1 MLISSLCL
9 GTVCVQRLCSV
20 KIPLSEITEGG
31 LRKVVIDSGWSRR
44 SGFDYRKTPRAEIIL
59 RLTDDITA
67 VLEGRMQAE
76 VSTLC
81 GRCGVPMD
89 YEIDETFEYIFR
101 LEEDSTLSHQEVE
114 LSEEDIDTVFL
125 DEPEI
130 DIDEVLAEQLI
141 LAVPVRPLCD
151 EDCRGLCPRCG
162 MSHNE
167 KQCSCEAEQP
177 QSPFAVLK
185 QLKK

>member
-1 MLISSLCL
+1 M
-9 GTVCVQRLCSV
+9 
-20 KIPLSEITEGG
+20 KIPFSEITERG
-31 LRKVVIDSGWSRR
+31 LRKVVIDTGWSRR
-44 SGFDYRKTPRAEIIL
+44 SGLDCRRAPRAEIVL
-59 RLTDDITA
+59 RLTDEITA
-67 VLEGRMQAE
+67 VLEGRMEAE
-76 VSTLC
+76 VNMLC

-89 YEIDETFEYIFR
+89 VEVDETFEYIFR
-101 LEEDSTLSHQEVE
+101 LEEDKTLSHQEVE

-141 LAVPVRPLCD
+141 LSVPVRPLCD

-162 MSHNE
+162 ISRNE
-167 KQCSCEAEQP
+167 KQCSCEVEQTH
-177 QSPFAVLK
+177 SPFAVLK